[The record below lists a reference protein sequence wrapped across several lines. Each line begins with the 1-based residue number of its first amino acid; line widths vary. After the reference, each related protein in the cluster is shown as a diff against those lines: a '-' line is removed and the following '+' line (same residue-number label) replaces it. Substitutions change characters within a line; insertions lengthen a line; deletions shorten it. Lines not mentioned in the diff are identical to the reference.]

1 MDLLLLLKAA
11 IMGIVE
17 GITEFLPISST
28 GHLILASELMNF
40 WTKEKSDLFVVAI
53 QMGAIAAVIYEY
65 WGKLWGAAIGLFSGE
80 PKGRHLGVSIIA
92 ASIPIM
98 IVGLTCG
105 DIVKELLF
113 NDISVAIGLIVG
125 GLIIWW
131 VEKNPPKVNAV
142 EVDNITIKEAI
153 YIGLIQV
160 LALIPGTSRSGA
172 TIIGGMMLGVSR
184 KAATEFSFFLGI
196 PVIVGAGL
204 LDLFKNYHIYETTQ
218 DWTVFFVGLI
228 VSFVSALI
236 LIRILVAYV
245 SKRDFMVFAWYR
257 IASGLIILLF
267 ALTGWKLW

>member
-98 IVGLTCG
+98 LVGLTFG

-131 VEKNPPKVNAV
+131 VEKIHQKSMRLKWK
-142 EVDNITIKEAI
+142 I
-153 YIGLIQV
+153 
-160 LALIPGTSRSGA
+160 SR
-172 TIIGGMMLGVSR
+172 L
-184 KAATEFSFFLGI
+184 KKQF
-196 PVIVGAGL
+196 
-204 LDLFKNYHIYETTQ
+204 
-218 DWTVFFVGLI
+218 
-228 VSFVSALI
+228 
-236 LIRILVAYV
+236 ILV
-245 SKRDFMVFAWYR
+245 
-257 IASGLIILLF
+257 
-267 ALTGWKLW
+267 